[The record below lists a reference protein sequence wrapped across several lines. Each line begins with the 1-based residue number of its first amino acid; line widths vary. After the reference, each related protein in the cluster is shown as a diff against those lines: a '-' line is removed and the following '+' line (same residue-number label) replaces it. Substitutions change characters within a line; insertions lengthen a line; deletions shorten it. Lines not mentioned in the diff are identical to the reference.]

1 MSFDAFIERMRAHPN
16 VEVEEIWRD
25 GQKPPGWRE
34 FFIAQNFR
42 VMDVDAFLTWLKHN
56 KDAYVA
62 FENATIA
69 HIKAGEDVSAIS
81 IMDEISVD
89 HNRTPWFTRMVM
101 RRVPAARG
109 YFRTKQIKR
118 AA

>member
-1 MSFDAFIERMRAHPN
+1 MSFNELVERLRANPD
-16 VEVEEIWRD
+16 VIVEEVNREE
-25 GQKPPGWRE
+25 QKRSGWRE
-34 FFIAQNFR
+34 FFIAEGFR

-101 RRVPAARG
+101 RRIPAARG
-109 YFRTKQIKR
+109 YYNTKKIKR